1 MKNAIIFHFL
11 HLSLTPIL
19 CEENDKLWRLFPH
32 PGSTSVPPRQMV
44 GEPKANSSLGC
55 APAPARGLEPPTYR
69 AQLEPGVGFAGHI
82 QLAPN

>member
-19 CEENDKLWRLFPH
+19 CEEKDKLWRLFPH

-44 GEPKANSSLGC
+44 GEPKASSSLGC
-55 APAPARGLEPPTYR
+55 APAPGKAE
-69 AQLEPGVGFAGHI
+69 VWGHPLTELNWS
-82 QLAPN
+82 QM